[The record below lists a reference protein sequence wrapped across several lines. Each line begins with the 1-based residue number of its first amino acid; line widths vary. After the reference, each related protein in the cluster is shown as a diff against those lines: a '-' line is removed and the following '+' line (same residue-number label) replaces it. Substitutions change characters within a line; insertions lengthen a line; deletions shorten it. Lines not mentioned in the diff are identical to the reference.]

1 MRLQDVIEERFRRWR
16 NHLLR
21 EQATPLFT
29 LGLALE
35 PDPHFVL
42 CTVEDL
48 SDAEIERNLECALA
62 LVRKHNRP
70 TG

>member
-1 MRLQDVIEERFRRWR
+1 MDVLEIIEDRFRRWKR
-16 NHLLR
+16 HLLR

-35 PDPHFVL
+35 PDPHFVI

-62 LVRKHNRP
+62 LVRKQNRP
-70 TG
+70 RG